1 MDVRDEVSVS
11 GVWGNRD
18 PRTIRNEIGREYA
31 CSENID
37 AQVERV
43 LENSL
48 PWVNSKNMDF
58 LYIGPWHCD
67 RSSWPSRKTK
77 SL

>member
-18 PRTIRNEIGREYA
+18 TQTIRNEIGREYA

-43 LENSL
+43 LEKLGSWCSARNSCGF
-48 PWVNSKNMDF
+48 S
-58 LYIGPWHCD
+58 
-67 RSSWPSRKTK
+67 
-77 SL
+77 